1 MSNRDK
7 VINCIKERANH
18 TTIKADLIQFITGV
32 SIDEIYEVV
41 ILKERLPSGYTK
53 KEYIQNIKD
62 ADAYYNTRPG
72 SHYKVHPHFF
82 LKDLEAF
89 NY

>member
-32 SIDEIYEVV
+32 SIDEIYDAV
-41 ILKERLPSGYTK
+41 ILKERLPLGMTK
-53 KEYIQNIKD
+53 ESYIQSLKD
-62 ADAYYNTRPG
+62 CDAYCGKAPG
-72 SHYKVHPHFF
+72 SNYRVHPHFF
-82 LKDLEAF
+82 LKDLETF